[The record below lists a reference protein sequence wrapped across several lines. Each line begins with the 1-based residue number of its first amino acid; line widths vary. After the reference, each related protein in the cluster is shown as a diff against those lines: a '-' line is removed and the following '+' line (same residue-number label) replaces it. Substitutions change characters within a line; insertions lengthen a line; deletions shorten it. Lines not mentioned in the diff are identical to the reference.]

1 LLDPVFAQ
9 RNHERQDRRRRSADF
24 GSQAEAPLAV
34 EIACLHA
41 ACGNLLGRLTWTMQE
56 RPTMA
61 AANATA
67 KHERALHSAIKT
79 YLRLKHGNTQVIRI
93 ERIEIQGGAQAVVG
107 AVVRP

>member
-1 LLDPVFAQ
+1 MTPA
-9 RNHERQDRRRRSADF
+9 
-24 GSQAEAPLAV
+24 LAV

-41 ACGNLLGRLTWTMQE
+41 ACGIRLGRLTWTMQE

-67 KHERALHSAIKT
+67 KLERALHSAIKT